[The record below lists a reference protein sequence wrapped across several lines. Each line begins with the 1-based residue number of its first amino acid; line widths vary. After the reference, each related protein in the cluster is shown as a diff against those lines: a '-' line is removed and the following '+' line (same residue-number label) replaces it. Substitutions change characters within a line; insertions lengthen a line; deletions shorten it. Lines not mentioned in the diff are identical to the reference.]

1 MSELQIEGS
10 RQSEFVMK
18 LPFLRVQGDVL
29 VTGGLKGIL
38 PPDDNPLLTLETCS
52 RLERLIINR
61 GAYVL
66 SYYSLPFTVS

>member
-38 PPDDNPLLTLETCS
+38 PPGDNPLLLLS
-52 RLERLIINR
+52 KLAR
-61 GAYVL
+61 G
-66 SYYSLPFTVS
+66 